1 MEGEMANI
9 EAKSEPLYSRS
20 VLTHRT
26 LEALKPRPE
35 AYRMSDVRCP
45 GLAIRIAPGGLK
57 SWEVAFRIRGT
68 GKVRRKALGPFPA
81 VGLEDARER
90 ATEMVRAAQ
99 AGRDLIREEADAAA
113 AAAARIIVDELRAEY
128 VKRAC
133 AKLRTKHEIDLRLKR
148 ALEPL
153 KDRPV
158 DEIRRRD
165 LRKVFVATA
174 DRGAPREA
182 EKQRQSVHAMFRWGV
197 GEDLVE
203 TNPVTGLKP
212 FSAGEPRERV
222 LSLGEVRT
230 LWDWIAASDLTP
242 DMQDSLRLQL
252 CLGSRIGEVAG
263 LHLEEVDQ
271 DNWIWTLPARR
282 SKNKKPRLTPLVGL
296 ARRIIEARL
305 ERTRGGPLFVNET
318 GAALRSNDIGSAIV
332 TRRKRI
338 PLDHFVSHDLRRT
351 VATQLVELG
360 ISFELVAAILGHET
374 GNANTR
380 ILSRHYVRTNL
391 VEQKRVALAAWDRRL
406 SEIIVSQTVPT
417 NVVQLSDV
425 MRAAI

>member
-1 MEGEMANI
+1 M
-9 EAKSEPLYSRS
+9 
-20 VLTHRT
+20 V
-26 LEALKPRPE
+26 EALKPRPE
-35 AYRMSDVRCP
+35 AYRISDVRCP

-57 SWEVAFRIRGT
+57 SWEVAFRIRGA

-81 VGLEDARER
+81 VGLENARER
-90 ATEMVRAAQ
+90 ATGMVRAAQ
-99 AGRDLIREEADAAA
+99 AGRDLVQEEADAAA
-113 AAAARIIVDELRAEY
+113 AAAARITVDELRAEY

-165 LRKVFVATA
+165 LRKVFLATA

-182 EKQRQSVHAMFRWGV
+182 EKQRQSIHAMFRWSV

-212 FSAGEPRERV
+212 FSAGEPRDRV
-222 LSLGEVRT
+222 LSPGEVKT
-230 LWDWIAASDLTP
+230 LWDWIVASDLTP

-263 LHLEEVDQ
+263 LKVEEVDQ
-271 DNWIWTLPARR
+271 DTWIWTLPAGR
-282 SKNKKPRLTPLVGL
+282 SKNKKPRVTPLVGL
-296 ARRIIEARL
+296 ARCIIKARL
-305 ERTRGGPLFVNET
+305 ERTRRGPLFINET

-338 PLDHFVSHDLRRT
+338 PLNYFVSHDLRRT

-360 ISFELVAAILGHET
+360 LSFELVAAILGHET

-380 ILSRHYVRTNL
+380 ILTRHYVRTDL
-391 VEQKRVALAAWDRRL
+391 IERKLVALSAWDRRL
-406 SEIIVSQTVPT
+406 SEIIGGQTVRT
-417 NVVQLSDV
+417 NIVQLSDV
-425 MRAAI
+425 MREAV

>member
-1 MEGEMANI
+1 
-9 EAKSEPLYSRS
+9 
-20 VLTHRT
+20 
-26 LEALKPRPE
+26 
-35 AYRMSDVRCP
+35 
-45 GLAIRIAPGGLK
+45 
-57 SWEVAFRIRGT
+57 
-68 GKVRRKALGPFPA
+68 
-81 VGLEDARER
+81 
-90 ATEMVRAAQ
+90 MVRAAQ
-99 AGRDLIREEADAAA
+99 AGRDLIQEEADAAA
-113 AAAARIIVDELRAEY
+113 AAAARITVDELRTEY

-197 GEDLVE
+197 GEDLLE

-212 FSAGEPRERV
+212 FGAGEPRDRV
-222 LSLGEVRT
+222 LSPGEVKT

-263 LHLEEVDQ
+263 LKVEEVDQ
-271 DNWIWTLPARR
+271 NNWIWTLPAGR
-282 SKNKKPRLTPLVGL
+282 SKNKKPRVTPLVGL
-296 ARRIIEARL
+296 ARWIIEARL
-305 ERTRGGPLFVNET
+305 EGTRRGPFFINET

-338 PLDHFVSHDLRRT
+338 PVDYFVSHDLRRT

-360 ISFELVAAILGHET
+360 LSFELVAAILGHET

-380 ILSRHYVRTNL
+380 VLTRHYVRTDL
-391 VEQKRVALAAWDRRL
+391 IERKLVALSAWDRRL
-406 SEIIVSQTVPT
+406 SEIIAGQTVRT
-417 NVVQLSDV
+417 NIIQLSDV
-425 MRAAI
+425 TREAV